1 MSEETLTLLLQL
13 RDEATKKLKAARQG
27 IAVAAAAISA
37 AAFKAGSDWDAA
49 LKTIAEGT
57 GATGDNLKGLTE
69 DFQGVARWGPNAA
82 AAVADLN
89 THLGLA
95 GPELRRVAEA
105 ALKAKIDTNAFGGIV
120 KQTDRDVDGY
130 VQLLD
135 QLTAASQMT
144 GASSEQL
151 TQAIGR
157 NSARWIAAGGDME
170 GLIATVVQAADEFG
184 PAGLRGAMSQV
195 MEEVDKGLVPAVT
208 NLDVLLGD
216 VTGRVEST
224 YQAGRTWRDVI
235 KENTSA
241 LLAQVGPMGDVIG
254 GVGAMA
260 AGLLYAGPAIMAA
273 VKGLNLMKLALIGT
287 GIGALIVAI
296 GAVVMA
302 YITWKDE
309 IHTPSCAGRG
319 TVHGRG
325 RRGIDFLRPL
335 ASLIGI
341 DLPESMD
348 AYKVAA
354 VEAEAATVA
363 ATEQS
368 KMLARSMN
376 P

>member
-1 MSEETLTLLLQL
+1 MRPRSSRPLARGSLWL
-13 RDEATKKLKAARQG
+13 RLPSARRRSRPVRIG
-27 IAVAAAAISA
+27 TRRSR
-37 AAFKAGSDWDAA
+37 
-49 LKTIAEGT
+49 TIAEGT

-144 GASSEQL
+144 GASSQQL

-208 NLDVLLGD
+208 NLDALLGD

-241 LLAQVGPMGDVIG
+241 LLAQVDRWETSS
-254 GVGAMA
+254 A
-260 AGLLYAGPAIMAA
+260 ASARWRPGCCMPA
-273 VKGLNLMKLALIGT
+273 
-287 GIGALIVAI
+287 
-296 GAVVMA
+296 
-302 YITWKDE
+302 
-309 IHTPSCAGRG
+309 PR
-319 TVHGRG
+319 
-325 RRGIDFLRPL
+325 
-335 ASLIGI
+335 
-341 DLPESMD
+341 
-348 AYKVAA
+348 
-354 VEAEAATVA
+354 
-363 ATEQS
+363 
-368 KMLARSMN
+368 
-376 P
+376 